1 MTIKYHKFVMQH
13 LRLEIVFVVHSLS
26 GYLMKMIHSLGQLK
40 QEVIYL
46 ATLSFCYP
54 SVNKKVLHNCSYDEF
69 SLPMEK
75 MLNAC

>member
-1 MTIKYHKFVMQH
+1 
-13 LRLEIVFVVHSLS
+13 
-26 GYLMKMIHSLGQLK
+26 MKMIHSLGQLK

-46 ATLSFCYP
+46 TTLSFCYT
-54 SVNKKVLHNCSYDEF
+54 SVNKKALHNCSYDEF